1 MSATPPARY
10 LFHWLSVEQ
19 LRSFDGSGHLAPAWR
34 HFVIGLDREVVG
46 TSTSSD
52 PMQWS
57 PDEELD
63 REPCLV
69 IDAGSLGCSVHA
81 IRSWEAY
88 HTTRE
93 LAALRRDGGD
103 VGAYLQRKRRISE
116 ATTIEPD
123 EIFIEGVIGWESVV
137 AMGYETQGQGA
148 AAARIAAVEVAEA
161 RALPALR
168 LGGPGLGR
176 PSDDEIE
183 VVLDA
188 FHPHASGPFPR

>member
-1 MSATPPARY
+1 MSAVTSARY

-19 LRSFDGSGHLAPAWR
+19 LRSVDRSGHLAPAWT
-34 HFVIGLDREVVG
+34 HFVIGLGREVVG

-52 PMQWS
+52 PLLRT

-69 IDAGSLGCSVHA
+69 IDAGSLGCPVHA

-93 LAALRRDGGD
+93 LAALRREGGD
-103 VGAYLQRKRRISE
+103 VGAYLQRRRRISE

-123 EIFIEGVIGWESVV
+123 EIFVEGILGWENVV
-137 AMGYETQGQGA
+137 AIGYEPHGHGA
-148 AAARIAAVEVAEA
+148 PAARSVAIEIAEA
-161 RALPALR
+161 RSVPTLHLSASVF
-168 LGGPGLGR
+168 GGP
-176 PSDDEIE
+176 SNDEI
-183 VVLDA
+183 DA
-188 FHPHASGPFPR
+188 LTGRSRPTPCGPRP

>member
-1 MSATPPARY
+1 MSTAPHARY

-19 LRSFDGSGHLAPAWR
+19 LRSFDRSGHLAPAWT
-34 HFVIGLDREVVG
+34 HFVIGVGREVVG

-52 PMQWS
+52 PLLWT

-69 IDAGSLGCSVHA
+69 IDAASLGCPVHA

-93 LAALRRDGGD
+93 LAALRRDEGD
-103 VGAYLQRKRRISE
+103 VGAFLQRKRRISE

-123 EIFIEGVIGWESVV
+123 EIFVEGVIGWESVV
-137 AMGYETQGQGA
+137 AIGYETRGQGA
-148 AAARIAAVEVAEA
+148 AAARIAADEVAEA
-161 RALPALR
+161 RVVPALR
-168 LGGPGLGR
+168 LGAPGLGR

-183 VVLDA
+183 AVVDA
-188 FHPHASGPFPR
+188 FHPHGCGSFPP